1 MYVYTNEDFGSS
13 GVSRR
18 SLQSR
23 FTGQFFSTSR
33 FTDTKNGRYHV
44 RRHENKHPPPH
55 PPPPAHLDLETGSFV
70 AFEQEV

>member
-13 GVSRR
+13 GVHGDHFNHDSQD
-18 SLQSR
+18 S
-23 FTGQFFSTSR
+23 FSVHHDSPKMIDITYGV
-33 FTDTKNGRYHV
+33 TKISI
-44 RRHENKHPPPH
+44 PPTPH